1 MNALMSRSTD
11 DRKIDDSSLATTP
24 TPPIDRSNAMTRLF
38 PTLAILGL
46 LTLTTA
52 CGDKTPTA
60 APSGAEPK
68 TMLGKAVGEA
78 IEEARRELA
87 TENIGLSTGATMPK
101 GEITP
106 QGDLLIGGEPV
117 KIDEKQRA
125 LLLEH
130 RKRVVAIAEAGML
143 IGIEGADLAGKAI
156 TEALGSVF
164 SGDSEKIEKKIE
176 AEAKEIESSAAR
188 LCELL
193 PPMLASQEAL
203 KQALPAFEPYAT
215 MTQAEIDEC
224 RKDNGRGGEAVANVV
239 DNAFN
244 GKLDIQVNGD
254 QDKGDRA
261 DGDTASNRSANPA
274 AEAEAASAEAGAQA
288 DAGAAENGEKR

>member
-1 MNALMSRSTD
+1 
-11 DRKIDDSSLATTP
+11 
-24 TPPIDRSNAMTRLF
+24 MTRLF

-52 CGDKTPTA
+52 CGDKTATS

-130 RKRVVAIAEAGML
+130 RKRIVAIAEAGML

-176 AEAKEIESSAAR
+176 AEAKGIENSAAR

-193 PPMLASQEAL
+193 PAMLASQEAL

-224 RKDNGRGGEAVANVV
+224 RKDNGRGGEEVANIV

-254 QDKGDRA
+254 RA
-261 DGDTASNRSANPA
+261 DGDTASERSANPA

-288 DAGAAENGEKR
+288 DAGAAESSQKR